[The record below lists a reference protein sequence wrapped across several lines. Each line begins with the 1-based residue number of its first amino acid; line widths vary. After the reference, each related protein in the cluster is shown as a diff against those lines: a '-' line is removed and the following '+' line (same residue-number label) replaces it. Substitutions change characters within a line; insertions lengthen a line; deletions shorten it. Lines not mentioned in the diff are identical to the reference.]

1 MLDAILLEQEQ
12 VPAVPVI
19 THLFRDTAQA
29 MADSWGA
36 NGFPV
41 AETPHPVAGLSQ
53 SALDQAADALVGR
66 VLDALCDP
74 RRPLRE

>member
-1 MLDAILLEQEQ
+1 MLDAILLEQEH

-19 THLFRDTAQA
+19 THLFRATAQA
-29 MADSWGA
+29 MGESWGA
-36 NGFPV
+36 GGFPV
-41 AETPHPVAGLSQ
+41 AETPHPIAGLSQ
-53 SALDQAADALVGR
+53 GALDQAADALAGR